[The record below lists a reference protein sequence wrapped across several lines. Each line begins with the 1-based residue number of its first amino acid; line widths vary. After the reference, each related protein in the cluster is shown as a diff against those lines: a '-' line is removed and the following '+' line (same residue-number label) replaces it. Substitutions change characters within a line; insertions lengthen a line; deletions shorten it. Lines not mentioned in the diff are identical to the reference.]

1 MSALALDLR
10 HTAGY
15 LVADARGR
23 IVGRVECPMYG
34 TSPEEP
40 DALSVRS
47 GFLARRR
54 RLVPADSIEVLPG
67 RHVCPLRRAAGP
79 PGPHPAP
86 PPRRRP
92 PPPTPTS
99 PRARPPGPP

>member
-10 HTAGY
+10 ETTGY

-23 IVGRVECPMYG
+23 IVGKVECPLYG
-34 TSPEEP
+34 SSPEEP

-54 RLVPADSIEVLPG
+54 RLVPAESIEQIDGGSKVIG
-67 RHVCPLRRAAGP
+67 LRIERESI
-79 PGPHPAP
+79 
-86 PPRRRP
+86 R
-92 PPPTPTS
+92 TFL
-99 PRARPPGPP
+99 

>member
-15 LVADARGR
+15 LVADAHGR
-23 IVGRVECPMYG
+23 IVGKVECPMYG
-34 TSPEEP
+34 TSAEEP

-54 RLVPADSIEVLPG
+54 RLVPAETIEQIDGGSKVIGLRIDRESIRTFL
-67 RHVCPLRRAAGP
+67 
-79 PGPHPAP
+79 
-86 PPRRRP
+86 
-92 PPPTPTS
+92 
-99 PRARPPGPP
+99 

>member
-1 MSALALDLR
+1 VSALALDLR
-10 HTAGY
+10 STAGF

-34 TSPEEP
+34 TSEEEP

-54 RLVPADSIEVLPG
+54 RLVPAESIEQIDGGSKVIGLRVDRDSIRTFL
-67 RHVCPLRRAAGP
+67 
-79 PGPHPAP
+79 
-86 PPRRRP
+86 
-92 PPPTPTS
+92 
-99 PRARPPGPP
+99 